1 MAANKSQEKSVP
13 LKMHGCLLPFGSSAR
28 IPVALLESLITVH
41 VFPVADALFT
51 NYSSVFSFS
60 WHLQFTFQKGNYYI
74 DQSEKDTQHTRL
86 WTLNTTNQRTL
97 VRKLQSLIE
106 NKRAWPW
113 FLVDNLPFSC
123 KWKLVCSNRWTEIIE
138 SKG

>member
-1 MAANKSQEKSVP
+1 MC
-13 LKMHGCLLPFGSSAR
+13 GCLLPFRSLAR

-51 NYSSVFSFS
+51 SYSSVFSFS

-74 DQSEKDTQHTRL
+74 DKFEKDIQHTRL
-86 WTLNTTNQRTL
+86 WTLNTTNQRKL
-97 VRKLQSLIE
+97 VRKLQILIE

-113 FLVDNLPFSC
+113 FLVDSRPFSC
-123 KWKLVCSNRWTEIIE
+123 KWKLICSSRSTEIIK
-138 SKG
+138 SKR